1 MVSGVVIPSSL
12 DVLNSTPKSKAK
24 ESMSWMACY
33 SLGNVGAARRMSSM
47 YTHNIISVRL
57 CE

>member
-1 MVSGVVIPSSL
+1 MMPSSL
-12 DVLNSTPKSKAK
+12 DVLNSTPKSTAK
-24 ESMSWMACY
+24 ESISWMACY
-33 SLGNVGAARRMSSM
+33 SLGNVGAARSMSSM